1 VIIDATK
8 FDFADPRTDVCIIG
22 GGAAGLTLAAALAD
36 LKIQILVLE
45 AGGSS
50 PADWSDD
57 ILKGDA
63 SGNHPPPQSHRVCA
77 LGGTSLRWGGGCVP
91 LDPIDFEKR
100 SWSPETGWPITHSEL
115 AQFYAPAME
124 AAEAGENTFH
134 SPGPLI
140 EGLGHEDFE
149 TRLERFSRPTNF
161 ANRWRAVL
169 KSSPNVKVLL
179 RARAVALERG
189 PDLRVSHVIVALKD
203 GRRPRIAAGRFIL
216 CLGGLETPRLLLASA
231 ADCPEGLG
239 NEYGWVGRGYMC
251 HTAAVTGFVTMN
263 EHTNVGFGHERDAQ
277 GVWVRRRLCLS
288 EASQRRHQLLNL
300 AFRLRTQDVSDFNH
314 RDAALSLV
322 HLVKACVGGE
332 RDQTRQ
338 DSGASGRAIVPH
350 LANVARNP
358 LRVASAITT
367 IAKERLFCDRVAPSI
382 ALRAK
387 NNRYALEFHGEQ
399 AVNRASR
406 VFLGENTD
414 EIGTRRICIDWR
426 VSDIDVRT
434 VTFAYDMLARNLNQ
448 AGVGRLTYDRDKL
461 PEKIISAGA
470 YGGHHIGTTRMS
482 NRPEDGVVDKDC
494 RVHGTENLF
503 IASSSVMPTSGQAN
517 PTLTILALAYRLAA
531 HLRQDLT
538 RHR

>member
-1 VIIDATK
+1 MIIDATK

-189 PDLRVSHVIVALKD
+189 PDLRVTGKKQSLRLGVPW
-203 GRRPRIAAGRFIL
+203 GAG
-216 CLGGLETPRLLLASA
+216 
-231 ADCPEGLG
+231 
-239 NEYGWVGRGYMC
+239 
-251 HTAAVTGFVTMN
+251 
-263 EHTNVGFGHERDAQ
+263 
-277 GVWVRRRLCLS
+277 
-288 EASQRRHQLLNL
+288 SQ
-300 AFRLRTQDVSDFNH
+300 
-314 RDAALSLV
+314 
-322 HLVKACVGGE
+322 
-332 RDQTRQ
+332 
-338 DSGASGRAIVPH
+338 
-350 LANVARNP
+350 
-358 LRVASAITT
+358 
-367 IAKERLFCDRVAPSI
+367 
-382 ALRAK
+382 
-387 NNRYALEFHGEQ
+387 
-399 AVNRASR
+399 
-406 VFLGENTD
+406 
-414 EIGTRRICIDWR
+414 
-426 VSDIDVRT
+426 
-434 VTFAYDMLARNLNQ
+434 
-448 AGVGRLTYDRDKL
+448 
-461 PEKIISAGA
+461 
-470 YGGHHIGTTRMS
+470 
-482 NRPEDGVVDKDC
+482 
-494 RVHGTENLF
+494 
-503 IASSSVMPTSGQAN
+503 
-517 PTLTILALAYRLAA
+517 
-531 HLRQDLT
+531 
-538 RHR
+538 